1 MSSSSKDYY
10 AIMGLNAQAGGDEI
24 KKRYRE
30 LARRYHPDVNPKPEA
45 AQKIKEINEAYSVLG
60 DAERRASYDGDR
72 VFEARMAASSAA
84 TPTSAPRAATPSQP
98 PRPAANTNRAGGAR
112 PVRPTPPPNRAGSSY
127 NRNPS
132 NVADTDWDSLLYG
145 RRQGDTNSRPRAAT
159 GPTRPEPAPTFEQA
173 EAAANRDRAAAQRKA
188 NERAGDIKRLVGEAQ
203 LAFINRR
210 YAEAEDFSR
219 QVIRLDNRNAM
230 AYELLGNVARKQ
242 GNTDAAIQAYTLAV
256 QLNPRNQSVQAN
268 LDRLMGVGGKM
279 ASHGPTLARTPH
291 VPLAQRVSSDAL
303 VNGVGAASLVG
314 LGGCLGAF
322 TMFPGTGLI
331 LGLSLNLLFAL
342 VVCGALG
349 GVLLALYGG
358 MRPQAQELAGRRD
371 GRSPVPLNSVLAL
384 LSLVWFFVSLL
395 AYVVVSITQNRVSAS
410 VLRAYGLA
418 LLLNVVF
425 ILLYHPVEGLSDGG
439 VSVPTAMFAGN
450 LLFPSILF
458 GWKIGDT
465 LRLGRYGRD

>member
-72 VFEARMAASSAA
+72 VFEARMTASAA
-84 TPTSAPRAATPSQP
+84 TPSAAPRPATPSP
-98 PRPAANTNRAGGAR
+98 PRPAANTNRPGGAR
-112 PVRPTPPPNRAGSSY
+112 PYRPTPQPNRAANTY

-145 RRQGDTNSRPRAAT
+145 RRQGDTNSRPRAAA
-159 GPTRPEPAPTFEQA
+159 GPSRSEPAPIFEQA
-173 EAAANRDRAAAQRKA
+173 EAAANRERAAAQRKA

-210 YAEAEDFSR
+210 YAEAEEYSR
-219 QVIRLDNRNAM
+219 QVIRLDNRNAI
-230 AYELLGNVARKQ
+230 AYELLGDVARKQ

-268 LDRLMGVGGKM
+268 LDRLMGGGGKM

-291 VPLAQRVSSDAL
+291 VPLAQRVSSDVL
-303 VNGVGAASLVG
+303 VNGAGAASLVG
-314 LGGCLGAF
+314 LGGCLGALY
-322 TMFPGTGLI
+322 MFPGTGFV

-342 VVCGALG
+342 IVCGGLG

-358 MRPQAQELAGRRD
+358 MRPQAQELAARHD
-371 GRSPVPLNSVLAL
+371 GRSAVPLNGVLAL

-395 AYVVVSITQNRVSAS
+395 AYIVVGITQNRVSAS

-425 ILLYHPVEGLSDGG
+425 ILLYHPVEGLPDGG

-465 LRLGRYGRD
+465 LRLGRYGGN